1 MNRVRCIDCHN
12 THAENTLLTAP
23 NPFDPTE
30 IVTGCP
36 TCKSIGGL
44 VSVCDE
50 PSCNKEVSCGWN
62 SPAGYRH
69 TCYEHSCWVKK

>member
-1 MNRVRCIDCHN
+1 MNRVRCIECDN
-12 THAENTLLTAP
+12 IHAENTLLTAP

-36 TCKSIGGL
+36 TCKSVDSL
-44 VSVCDE
+44 VAVCDE
-50 PSCNKEVSCGWN
+50 PGCDKEVSCGWG
-62 SPAGYRH
+62 SPSGYRH